1 MKIDERRVFVSN
13 SVQANLAIDEFEMSG
28 SDKFDKD
35 SLAYQGPVNNMLKA
49 KVSDKNLNESYC
61 GVDSYDNDYYLM
73 NEFLSQKRTETLKE
87 TCETSKS
94 EYFYFYC
101 SGQRYKEINE
111 KHLIK
116 QEPMLIEGQL
126 KKALVLLTLAPESD
140 DLLILN
146 ELFERN
152 TPIDLKRIECFIR
165 IKRDIIERHAEHLV
179 MVNENKYLFKR
190 SIILQGQ
197 LPSNWMKSRAK
208 REV

>member
-1 MKIDERRVFVSN
+1 
-13 SVQANLAIDEFEMSG
+13 
-28 SDKFDKD
+28 
-35 SLAYQGPVNNMLKA
+35 
-49 KVSDKNLNESYC
+49 
-61 GVDSYDNDYYLM
+61 
-73 NEFLSQKRTETLKE
+73 
-87 TCETSKS
+87 
-94 EYFYFYC
+94 
-101 SGQRYKEINE
+101 
-111 KHLIK
+111 
-116 QEPMLIEGQL
+116 MLIEGQL